1 MFKLEDGKRV
11 YFAGD
16 TNAFGDMA
24 LIRRL
29 YEPEVAVL
37 PIGDHYTMGPKEAA
51 VALEL
56 LGVKRCVPCHFGTFP
71 VLARDAAGAAG
82 ARAQRG
88 GAHDRAGGHDR
99 AVRQR
104 WWGATGRRVP
114 EITVEGELPL
124 EEAVVLEGVGNPE
137 ILREAHRSGKPVVV
151 RAATPQALLDALA
164 HPEVS
169 AVVVPE
175 QKRELLEL
183 DLTKLT
189 YG

>member
-1 MFKLEDGKRV
+1 
-11 YFAGD
+11 
-16 TNAFGDMA
+16 
-24 LIRRL
+24 
-29 YEPEVAVL
+29 
-37 PIGDHYTMGPKEAA
+37 
-51 VALEL
+51 
-56 LGVKRCVPCHFGTFP
+56 
-71 VLARDAAGAAG
+71 
-82 ARAQRG
+82 
-88 GAHDRAGGHDR
+88 
-99 AVRQR
+99 VRQR

-114 EITVEGELPL
+114 EISVEGDLPL
-124 EEAVVLEGVGNPE
+124 EEAIVLDGVGNAE

-151 RAATPQALLDALA
+151 RAATPQALLAALA